1 MKKPLLSELTL
12 SEKIGQM
19 LLPYQYNVNTD
30 QDPVTK
36 KLKPKSRDQRDALI
50 REEKYGA
57 YWAQTGLGNRGID
70 VTLRSNTKAEAPEEY
85 GEFLQGES
93 DAYWIPALTALDAE
107 EDGIGPL
114 FDQLTITCCPN
125 AQGAAN
131 DEQLSYE
138 LAAAVARELRCA
150 GCNWR
155 WAPYV
160 DIANRFTMGVMRR
173 IAPDD
178 TERNIRLALAQI
190 RGTQSEGVAAT
201 AKHFPG
207 GDENEY
213 RDSHF
218 CATIIRSTKEEWAAE
233 QGRIF
238 KAMIDG
244 GVYSIMITHKAFPA
258 VDDSKIN
265 GRFRPST
272 ISKKVIT
279 DLLKGE
285 LGFQG
290 VVITDGIVMAS
301 LFTLMPYEQLLV
313 ELVNAGNDVILG
325 VPQNGSGKII
335 EQAVLDG
342 RISEGRI
349 NDACQRVLD
358 MKEKLGMFEDSYRLV
373 KYKAE
378 EVAPST
384 KKINMQIARKAI
396 DLIRDRNQLLP
407 MNASKVKNVAIICS
421 THAEHFVEELGVLVK
436 ELEQR
441 GITVHFQRRLS
452 SQAELQKIAAENDLI
467 LYAVWIGPHEP
478 MGGMNLYG
486 DECKTYLWAFSE
498 GKEKSIGVSFGYP
511 YVHYDLMENADV
523 FINTYGQS
531 PELMKVLVEAIF
543 GETPFLGQTPI
554 KLEPSLRKW

>member
-1 MKKPLLSELTL
+1 MRKPLISELTL

-19 LLPYQYNVNTD
+19 LLPYQYY
-30 QDPVTK
+30 VTK
-36 KLKPKSRDQRDALI
+36 KYDPEQKKYIPRSREERDAFI
-50 REEKYGA
+50 REEKYGT
-57 YWAQTGLGNRGID
+57 YWAQTGSGNTQIN
-70 VTLRSNTKAEAPEEY
+70 VTLTANTKEDNVRTY

-107 EDGIGPL
+107 EDGMGQL
-114 FDQLTITCCPN
+114 FEGLTTTCCPN

-131 DEQLSYE
+131 DEELSYA
-138 LAAAVARELRCA
+138 LAAAVAREMRCA
-150 GCNWR
+150 GCTWR

-160 DIANRFTMGVMRR
+160 DICNRFTMGVMRR

-178 TERNIRLALAQI
+178 IDRNIRLALAQI

-207 GDENEY
+207 GDEQEY

-218 CATIIRSTKEEWAAE
+218 CATMINSSREEWEAE

-244 GVYSIMITHKAFPA
+244 GVYSIMISHKAFPA
-258 VDDSKIN
+258 IDDSKIN
-265 GRFRPST
+265 GRYRPST

-285 LGFQG
+285 LGFNG

-301 LFTLMPYEQLLV
+301 LFTLLPYEQILV

-325 VPQNGSGKII
+325 VPENYSGKII

-342 RISEGRI
+342 RIAEERI

-358 MKEKLGMFEDSYRLV
+358 MKEKLGMFENGYRLV
-373 KYKAE
+373 KYRAGDVTPE
-378 EVAPST
+378 T
-384 KKINMQIARKAI
+384 KKINMQMARKAVN
-396 DLIRDRNQLLP
+396 LIRDRNKLLP
-407 MNASKVKNVAIICS
+407 LDPEKVKNVAIICS
-421 THAEHFVEELGVLVK
+421 THADHFVDELGVLVA
-436 ELEQR
+436 EFESR
-441 GITVHFQRRLS
+441 GMNVRFQRRLS
-452 SQAELQKIAAENDLI
+452 NHDEIKRLSEENDLI
-467 LYAVWIGPHEP
+467 IYAVWIGPHEP

-486 DECKTYLWAFSE
+486 KECETYLWAFSE

-511 YVHYDLMENADV
+511 YVHYDLMENADA
-523 FINTYGQS
+523 FINTYGQA
-531 PELMKVLVEAIF
+531 PELMKALVEGIF
-543 GETPFLGQTPI
+543 GEIPFLAQPPI
-554 KLEPSLRKW
+554 KLRPSTRQW

>member
-19 LLPYQYNVNTD
+19 LLPYQYTVNTD
-30 QDPVTK
+30 QDPITK
-36 KLKPKSRDQRDALI
+36 KLTPKSRDARNALI
-50 REEKYGA
+50 RAEKYGS
-57 YWAQTGLGNRGID
+57 YWAQTGLANRGID
-70 VTLRSNTKAEAPEEY
+70 VTLRSSTKAEAPEEY
-85 GEFLQGES
+85 GAFLQGES

-114 FDQLTITCCPN
+114 FDQLTTTCCPN

-150 GCNWR
+150 GCTWR

-160 DIANRFTMGVMRR
+160 DVANRFTMGVMRR

-178 TERNIRLALAQI
+178 VDRNIRLALAQI
-190 RGTQSEGVAAT
+190 KGTQSEGVAAT

-207 GDENEY
+207 GDEHEY

-218 CATIIRSTKEEWAAE
+218 CATMIRSTKEEWAAE

-238 KAMIDG
+238 QAMIDG
-244 GVYSIMITHKAFPA
+244 GVYSIMITHKSFPA
-258 VDDSKIN
+258 VDNSKIN

-272 ISKKVIT
+272 ISKKIIT

-285 LGFQG
+285 MGFQG

-313 ELVNAGNDVILG
+313 ELVNAGNDVLLG

-342 RISEGRI
+342 RISEERI

-358 MKEKLGMFEDSYRLV
+358 MKEKLGMFEDGYRLV
-373 KYKAE
+373 KYTAAE
-378 EVAPST
+378 TAPIT
-384 KKINMQIARKAI
+384 RKINLQIARKAI
-396 DLIRDRNQLLP
+396 DLIRDRNQQLP
-407 MNASKVKNVAIICS
+407 MDATKVKNVAIICS
-421 THAEHFVEELGVLVK
+421 THADHFVDELDVLVK
-436 ELEQR
+436 ELENR
-441 GITVHFQRRLS
+441 GIRVHFQRRLT
-452 SQAELQKIAAENDLI
+452 SQAELHNIAEENDLI

-478 MGGMNLYG
+478 MGGMSLYG
-486 DECKTYLWAFSE
+486 DECRSYLWAFSE

-511 YVHYDLMENADV
+511 YVHYDLMENADM

-531 PELMKVLVEAIF
+531 PALMKVLVEAIF
-543 GETPFLGQTPI
+543 GETPFLAQTPI
-554 KLEPSLRKW
+554 RLEPSLRKW